1 MRKWLALLCL
11 VMVLLLAGCQ
21 EQATVG
27 GEKYPV
33 DITEL
38 DLSGA
43 PLEDVDALGQ
53 FTQLKTLDVRNT
65 GITGE
70 TYDQLKT
77 MLPDCQIIWT
87 PVFQGKAYPM
97 DTTALTAVELT
108 GSEAAELAYFPAL
121 QSLDATAC
129 REYDALLAILNGH
142 PQLHVDYVAEVAGQV
157 LTPDTKEA
165 VFSDITGE
173 DLAVALQLLP
183 ELENL
188 RLEGQ
193 LPAAEKLVELQK
205 NNPQVCFHWE
215 VEICGVAAAN
225 DTVELDLSGIAV
237 ADVAQVEEK
246 MSYLPLLETVIM
258 CDCGVS
264 NEEMDALN
272 RRHEDVRFLWNI
284 TLGPYITVRTDLKAF
299 ISRPYKCYLNDE
311 WAYNLRYCTEMV
323 CLDLGHHNIT
333 HCEFV
338 AFMPE
343 LKYLILADTEVSDL
357 TPLTGLENLIFLE
370 VFLTPVSD
378 YSPLATLTALE
389 DLNICY
395 TQGKDGTPL
404 MQMTWLKRLW
414 WSSCRMSKEDR
425 SLLRETLSNTEIVMN
440 QYSSTGG
447 GWRKGQN
454 YFDMRDM
461 LGMDYMEG

>member
-1 MRKWLALLCL
+1 MN
-11 VMVLLLAGCQ
+11 LLL
-21 EQATVG
+21 
-27 GEKYPV
+27 
-33 DITEL
+33 
-38 DLSGA
+38 S
-43 PLEDVDALGQ
+43 AL
-53 FTQLKTLDVRNT
+53 NA
-65 GITGE
+65 
-70 TYDQLKT
+70 
-77 MLPDCQIIWT
+77 LP
-87 PVFQGKAYPM
+87 
-97 DTTALTAVELT
+97 
-108 GSEAAELAYFPAL
+108 
-121 QSLDATAC
+121 
-129 REYDALLAILNGH
+129 EYDALVKLMAQH
-142 PQLHVDYVAEVAGQV
+142 PKLQVDYVVELNGQV
-157 LTPDTKEA
+157 LSRDTTEA
-165 VFSDITGE
+165 AFSDISGE
-173 DLAVALQLLP
+173 DLELALKLLP
-183 ELENL
+183 ELKNL
-188 RLEGQ
+188 ALAGE
-193 LPAAEKLVELQK
+193 LPAAEKTAELLKQY
-205 NNPQVCFHWE
+205 PQVHFDWE
-215 VEICGVAAAN
+215 VEICGKVVSV
-225 DTVELDLSGIAV
+225 DTVELDLSGIV
-237 ADVAQVEEK
+237 VEDVTRIEEK
-246 MSYLPLLETVIM
+246 LGYLPRLETVIM

-272 RRHEDVRFLWNI
+272 RRHEKIRFLWNI

-323 CLDLGHHNIT
+323 CLDLGHNNIT

-338 AFMPE
+338 AFMPD

-370 VFLTPVSD
+370 VFLTPVTD

-395 TQGKDGTPL
+395 TQGKDGAPL